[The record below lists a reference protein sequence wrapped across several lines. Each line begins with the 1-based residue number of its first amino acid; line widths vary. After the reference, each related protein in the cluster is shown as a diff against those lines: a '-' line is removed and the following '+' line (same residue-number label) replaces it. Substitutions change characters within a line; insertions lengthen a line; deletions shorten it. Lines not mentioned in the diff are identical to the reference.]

1 MGCMADYTI
10 EDLRLMASV
19 REEIM
24 IKLKEIKLS
33 SPTEKI
39 MRLKITL
46 LIKQL
51 QKDIE
56 NLTKHN

>member
-1 MGCMADYTI
+1 
-10 EDLRLMASV
+10 MASV

>member
-1 MGCMADYTI
+1 MADYTI